1 MSVQFIEMSHNSSP
15 LANYSIFN
23 SSSFIGKGRGAPVV
37 VLQPTVSLPFDGN
50 MKGNSIYNVN
60 SINKTI
66 ANLEVEGSTL
76 LSIKNH
82 LEGNTLIQVKLKR
95 AGVCYRTVCFI
106 AVLGYDGSVTS
117 NELTDSNPADTSGV
131 SLNSSGSLL
140 LNAINSTAEVSGL
153 SMG

>member
-1 MSVQFIEMSHNSSP
+1 MSHNSSP

>member
-1 MSVQFIEMSHNSSP
+1 MSHNSSP

-50 MKGNSIYNVN
+50 MQGKSIYNVN

-66 ANLEVEGSTL
+66 ANLEVDGQMFFA
-76 LSIKNH
+76 IKNH
-82 LEGNTLIQVKLKR
+82 LAGNTLIQVKLSR
-95 AGVCYRTVCFI
+95 GGVCYRTVCFI
-106 AVLGYDGSVTS
+106 AVLGYDGTVTS

-131 SLNSSGSLL
+131 SLNSTGSLL
-140 LNAINSTAEVSGL
+140 LNATNSTVEVSGL